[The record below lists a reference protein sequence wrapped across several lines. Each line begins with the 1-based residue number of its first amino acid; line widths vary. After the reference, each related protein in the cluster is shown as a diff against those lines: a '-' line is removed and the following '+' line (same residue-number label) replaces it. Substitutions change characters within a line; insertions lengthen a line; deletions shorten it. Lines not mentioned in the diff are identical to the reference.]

1 MNKKTSQS
9 QINAV
14 KKWEKENTYKV
25 TVTFYKNR
33 LPKEKYE
40 EAKKIIKAKGLSY
53 NRFYEEKIKELLK
66 GE

>member
-9 QINAV
+9 QIKAN